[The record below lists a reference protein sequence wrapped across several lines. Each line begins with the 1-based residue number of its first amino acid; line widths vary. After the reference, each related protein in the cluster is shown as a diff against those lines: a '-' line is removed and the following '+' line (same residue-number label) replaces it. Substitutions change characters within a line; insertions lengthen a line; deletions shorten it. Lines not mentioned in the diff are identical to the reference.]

1 MEGEYSVSYY
11 YESVKPVEAVS
22 KSIVSLTDYS
32 FLAYISLDV
41 TNLTIFFSRKIPCTT
56 SRNIRTGRK
65 IMVGGAGLMVECLCS
80 THRASLSAPG

>member
-41 TNLTIFFSRKIPCTT
+41 TNLTIFFFT
-56 SRNIRTGRK
+56 
-65 IMVGGAGLMVECLCS
+65 
-80 THRASLSAPG
+80 